1 MRWHKQTVDIGG
13 VRLAVRDSGGNGT
26 TAVLLHGLGA
36 PQRSWDRVTPLLAPH
51 LRVVTY
57 DQRGH
62 GASAAADDYS
72 LDAFLADLQAVLDTL
87 ALQQPLLVGHSF
99 GGLLAVDHAA
109 AHPGC
114 AGVVAVDGG
123 LKVER
128 PPVGWADVQAQLDRP
143 VTRLLS
149 RAVTAI
155 GMARGCR
162 PPSCGEWLTRPPGE
176 KTIWRR
182 RTGGGPARCWWCWP
196 TRPTRCPTARRCW
209 PRWTPPPPAS
219 SSAIRRSSWHGCRAV
234 TTSHSRGQGS
244 WLTSLSA
251 SLNSP
256 QLSSEYPPKAGQQE
270 GCTWTAVHPIP
281 SAFTDRHDRV
291 CPDFR

>member
-155 GMARGCR
+155 GMGARLSFAELQRVADEAAGREDHLAEAYARLPC
-162 PPSCGEWLTRPPGE
+162 PLLVVLAGKADPVAYGEAML
-176 KTIWRR
+176 
-182 RTGGGPARCWWCWP
+182 A
-196 TRPTRCPTARRCW
+196 
-209 PRWTPPPPAS
+209 RWTPPPPAS
-219 SSAIRRSSWHGCRAV
+219 SGAIRRSSWHGCRAV

-244 WLTSLSA
+244 WPTSLSA
-251 SLNSP
+251 SLNPP
-256 QLSSEYPPKAGQQE
+256 QLSSEYLPRRASRKAAPGPRFTPSLRRSRIDTTCEKAG
-270 GCTWTAVHPIP
+270 
-281 SAFTDRHDRV
+281 
-291 CPDFR
+291 

>member
-155 GMARGCR
+155 GMGARLSYAELQRMADEAAGREDRLEEAYGRLPCPLLVVLASKADPVPHGEAMLAAVDTAATRLQQRHPQIKLARLPCGHNIPLAR
-162 PPSCGEWLTRPPGE
+162 PRELADLIVRFA
-176 KTIWRR
+176 K
-182 RTGGGPARCWWCWP
+182 
-196 TRPTRCPTARRCW
+196 
-209 PRWTPPPPAS
+209 
-219 SSAIRRSSWHGCRAV
+219 SSAA
-234 TTSHSRGQGS
+234 
-244 WLTSLSA
+244 
-251 SLNSP
+251 
-256 QLSSEYPPKAGQQE
+256 QL
-270 GCTWTAVHPIP
+270 
-281 SAFTDRHDRV
+281 
-291 CPDFR
+291 

>member
-1 MRWHKQTVDIGG
+1 MRWHKQTVRSGG
-13 VRLAVRDSGGNGT
+13 VRLAVRASGGNGT

-155 GMARGCR
+155 GMGSRLSFAELQRVADEAAGREDHLEETYARLPCPLLVVLAGKADPLPHGEAMLAAVDTAATRLQQRHPQIKLARLPCGHNIPLAR
-162 PPSCGEWLTRPPGE
+162 PRELADLIVRFA
-176 KTIWRR
+176 K
-182 RTGGGPARCWWCWP
+182 
-196 TRPTRCPTARRCW
+196 
-209 PRWTPPPPAS
+209 
-219 SSAIRRSSWHGCRAV
+219 SSAA
-234 TTSHSRGQGS
+234 
-244 WLTSLSA
+244 
-251 SLNSP
+251 
-256 QLSSEYPPKAGQQE
+256 QL
-270 GCTWTAVHPIP
+270 
-281 SAFTDRHDRV
+281 
-291 CPDFR
+291 

>member
-1 MRWHKQTVDIGG
+1 MRWHKQTVHSGG

-36 PQRSWDRVTPLLAPH
+36 PQRSWDRVAPLLAPH

-57 DQRGH
+57 APRGP
-62 GASAAADDYS
+62 GASAAAHDYS

-114 AGVVAVDGG
+114 AGVVAVDVG

-128 PPVGWADVQAQLDRP
+128 PPVRWADVQAQLDRP

-155 GMARGCR
+155 GMGARL
-162 PPSCGEWLTRPPGE
+162 SFAEL
-176 KTIWRR
+176 RR
-182 RTGGGPARCWWCWP
+182 VADEA
-196 TRPTRCPTARRCW
+196 ARREDHLEEAYARLPCPLLVVLAGKADPVPHGEAMLAAVDTAAARLQQRHPQIKLARLPCGHNIPLAR
-209 PRWTPPPPAS
+209 PRELADLIVRFAE
-219 SSAIRRSSWHGCRAV
+219 SSAA
-234 TTSHSRGQGS
+234 
-244 WLTSLSA
+244 
-251 SLNSP
+251 
-256 QLSSEYPPKAGQQE
+256 QL
-270 GCTWTAVHPIP
+270 
-281 SAFTDRHDRV
+281 
-291 CPDFR
+291 

>member
-1 MRWHKQTVDIGG
+1 MRWHKQTVHSGG

-36 PQRSWDRVTPLLAPH
+36 PQRSWDRVAPLLAPH

-62 GASAAADDYS
+62 GASAAADDYP

-155 GMARGCR
+155 GMGAAD
-162 PPSCGEWLTRPPGE
+162 E
-176 KTIWRR
+176 
-182 RTGGGPARCWWCWP
+182 A
-196 TRPTRCPTARRCW
+196 ARREDHLEEAYARLPCPLLVVLAGKADPVPHGEAMLAAVDTAAARLQQRHPQIKLARLPCGHNIPIAR
-209 PRWTPPPPAS
+209 PRELADLIVRFAE
-219 SSAIRRSSWHGCRAV
+219 SSAA
-234 TTSHSRGQGS
+234 
-244 WLTSLSA
+244 
-251 SLNSP
+251 
-256 QLSSEYPPKAGQQE
+256 QL
-270 GCTWTAVHPIP
+270 
-281 SAFTDRHDRV
+281 
-291 CPDFR
+291 

>member
-1 MRWHKQTVDIGG
+1 MRWHKQTVHSGG

-36 PQRSWDRVTPLLAPH
+36 PQRSWDRVAPLLAPH

-128 PPVGWADVQAQLDRP
+128 PPVRWADVQAQLDRP

-155 GMARGCR
+155 GMGARL
-162 PPSCGEWLTRPPGE
+162 SFAEL
-176 KTIWRR
+176 RR
-182 RTGGGPARCWWCWP
+182 VADEA
-196 TRPTRCPTARRCW
+196 ARREDHLEEAYVRLPCPLLVVLAGKADPVPHGEAMLAAVDTAATRLQQRHPQTKLARLPCGHNIPLAR
-209 PRWTPPPPAS
+209 PRELADLIARFAE
-219 SSAIRRSSWHGCRAV
+219 SSAA
-234 TTSHSRGQGS
+234 
-244 WLTSLSA
+244 
-251 SLNSP
+251 
-256 QLSSEYPPKAGQQE
+256 QL
-270 GCTWTAVHPIP
+270 
-281 SAFTDRHDRV
+281 
-291 CPDFR
+291 

>member
-1 MRWHKQTVDIGG
+1 MRWRKQTVSSGG
-13 VRLAVRDSGGNGT
+13 VRLAVRDSGGDAT

-36 PQRSWDRVTPLLAPH
+36 PQRSWDRVAPLLAPH

-62 GASAAADDYS
+62 GASAAADDYP

-155 GMARGCR
+155 GMGARLSFAELRRVADEAARREDHLEEAYVRLPCPLLVMLAGKADPVPHGEAMLAAVDTAATRLHPLHPEVKLARLACGHASPLER
-162 PPSCGEWLTRPPGE
+162 PRELADLIIGFAESL
-176 KTIWRR
+176 
-182 RTGGGPARCWWCWP
+182 PAR
-196 TRPTRCPTARRCW
+196 
-209 PRWTPPPPAS
+209 S
-219 SSAIRRSSWHGCRAV
+219 
-234 TTSHSRGQGS
+234 
-244 WLTSLSA
+244 
-251 SLNSP
+251 
-256 QLSSEYPPKAGQQE
+256 
-270 GCTWTAVHPIP
+270 
-281 SAFTDRHDRV
+281 
-291 CPDFR
+291 